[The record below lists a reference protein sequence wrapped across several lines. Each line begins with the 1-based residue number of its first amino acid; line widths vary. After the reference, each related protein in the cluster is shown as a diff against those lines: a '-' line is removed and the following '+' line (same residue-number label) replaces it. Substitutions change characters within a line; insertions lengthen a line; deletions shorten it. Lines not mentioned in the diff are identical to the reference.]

1 MCNIGHA
8 GAGAFEMSLNEPSRF
23 TVLSTI
29 QEIILPFTGKKNLQ
43 LLQSLSKRQGR
54 ICGDSGPVALPQMLQ
69 NS

>member
-54 ICGDSGPVALPQMLQ
+54 MCG
-69 NS
+69 